1 MTISRFSE
9 EAASWDSNPF
19 IHAATANAKTAILSR
34 LGPSSTN
41 SPDVLD
47 LGCGTGLLS
56 LALAPS
62 VRSVTSIDAAQGMV
76 DVLSSKLEAPDAP
89 KNIRAICVLLE
100 DPDDPI
106 LNTDP
111 VTGTQEAQPKKFD
124 LVVSHLVLHHIP
136 DLSAFL
142 KTIHGVLKPGGL
154 VMLTDFEDFGPEA
167 RRFHPESKMDGVER
181 HGIKRKEIDE
191 LLREVGFQDVKVETA
206 FEMEKAVESEPG
218 NGDGTYLMSFP
229 FLICQGKR

>member
-34 LGPSSTN
+34 LGPSLS
-41 SPDVLD
+41 SLDILD

-56 LALAPS
+56 LALSSS

-89 KNIRAICVLLE
+89 KNIRAVCILLE
-100 DPDDPI
+100 NPNDPI
-106 LNTDP
+106 LSTDP
-111 VTGTQEAQPKKFD
+111 VTGAQEPQAKKFD

-142 KTIHGVLKPGGL
+142 KTIHGVLKPGGQ

-181 HGIKRKEIDE
+181 HGIKRTEIEGVLKDA
-191 LLREVGFQDVKVETA
+191 GFQDTKVETA

-218 NGDGTYLMSFP
+218 KGDGTHLMNFP
-229 FLICQGKR
+229 FLICQARK